1 MKRSISILLAL
12 TLLVPIVLTACGANS
27 NSTLTASGTLSALDV
42 PIAPEISGRVVEVNV
57 GEGDSVQSGDVLFR
71 LDDELLRAQRDQAQA
86 AADAADATL
95 EAAKAQ
101 LVYAQSQHNLAIQGA
116 RAQDM
121 QTRQDAWDVSVPSGY
136 RPAWYFQK
144 TELITAAQAEVDA
157 ASASLTEEQS
167 NLEEELK
174 KASNQDFI
182 SAEKRLAQTQAA
194 HSTADKTL
202 SQANATSDAD
212 LNQAAQDNFDLAKS
226 ELDAVRLDYE
236 RMLTTTAAEAVSQAR
251 ARVAVAQSRY
261 DNARDALASLQT
273 GDQSTQVSVAEA
285 AVEQAQAAVKQAEA
299 NAAQA
304 KAALTLIGL
313 QLDRTVVKAPMDS
326 VILSRN
332 LEVGEIA
339 AAGGVVMSVGQL
351 TNMDLIVYIPEDQY
365 GQVSIGQQVEV
376 KVDSF
381 PDETFIGSVTWIADQ
396 AEFTPRNVQ
405 TTDSRTSTVYAVKI
419 SVPNA
424 DAHLKPG
431 MPADVTFL

>member
-12 TLLVPIVLTACGANS
+12 TLLVPIALTACGANG

-121 QTRQDAWDVSVPSGY
+121 QTRQDAWDVSVPYGY

-226 ELDAVRLDYE
+226 ELDAARLDYE